1 MFYKIVNSKNIKLN
15 IFFFFQNQYNRISL
29 TIFFN
34 QVIKHV
40 TK

>member
-15 IFFFFQNQYNRISL
+15 IFFFQNQYNRISL
-29 TIFFN
+29 TIFN

>member
-15 IFFFFQNQYNRISL
+15 IFFFQNQYNRISL

>member
-15 IFFFFQNQYNRISL
+15 IKLFFQNQYNHISL

>member
-15 IFFFFQNQYNRISL
+15 IFFFSNQYNRISL